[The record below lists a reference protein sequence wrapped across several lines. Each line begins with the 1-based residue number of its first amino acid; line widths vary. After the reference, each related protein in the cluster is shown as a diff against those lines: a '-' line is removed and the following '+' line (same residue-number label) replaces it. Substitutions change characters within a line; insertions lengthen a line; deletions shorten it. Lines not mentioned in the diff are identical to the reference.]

1 MQFYVIVNFSLVN
14 SLCYD
19 KVHVY
24 FYRWFF
30 FFLFVSSDRSS
41 YGGPRTS
48 LRRQLDHKD
57 VYGYQCFYKKPPTGS
72 ITLQQFEA
80 YAIERLKGQTT
91 MIVFYWQLHFSQSTE
106 VDIFLLFLC
115 DIHNRGLMT
124 DVWTFICKS
133 VDIFTLYFKQGDIAA
148 FS

>member
-1 MQFYVIVNFSLVN
+1 MLRYAILCHCQFFHWSTLYVMTKYMYTIIVG
-14 SLCYD
+14 
-19 KVHVY
+19 
-24 FYRWFF
+24 FF

-41 YGGPRTS
+41 YGGPRAS

-91 MIVFYWQLHFSQSTE
+91 MIVIYWQLHFSQSTKSIYFFYLYVIYIIKNSC
-106 VDIFLLFLC
+106 VDFHMPVCEHIYIVFQ
-115 DIHNRGLMT
+115 T
-124 DVWTFICKS
+124 K
-133 VDIFTLYFKQGDIAA
+133 
-148 FS
+148 